1 MRTRNV
7 LIDATQGKIFSNVA
21 NTTSANASN
30 LVAGVVIKSLNIPQ
44 GSPTTSAKVATNIG
58 NGVNFPNNVLLI
70 SLSASVVTAPTG
82 KSINI
87 TVKKGSTYA
96 GATQQATLSIPA
108 GSKTAN
114 TGVTISMTTSDYI
127 FYDVTQ
133 VGSPQS
139 GVGLSLSYT
148 YYSGY

>member
-1 MRTRNV
+1 MRTRN
-7 LIDATQGKIFSNVA
+7 LLFDGSQGKVFTAVA
-21 NTTSANASN
+21 NTASANASN
-30 LVAGVVIKSLNIPQ
+30 LVAGVMIKSINIPQ
-44 GSPTTSAKVATNIG
+44 GSSTTSAKVATNIG
-58 NGVNFPNNVLLI
+58 NGVNFPINALII
-70 SLSASVVTAPTG
+70 SLSASVATAPTG
-82 KSINI
+82 KPINI